1 MKAILIAS
9 AMLALLSHPA
19 MAEKKEFSHKS
30 EAAIVTTGGNSELQ
44 TYNAQTENTYQKGK
58 RSYKLSGHYT
68 LGFAEAEENESDDLV
83 ESARNWDYK
92 GQYEQ
97 EVSRNVSALAALQ
110 YEGNEFSGYTQRT
123 NHDIGGKYT
132 FVDTKKEKLY
142 VELGLRYTE
151 EHRTTDD
158 ENGRNIFYF
167 NKGNL
172 TTELQRKR
180 DNISYGVWIQY
191 LPNFTRSEDYQINI
205 EPSFSVV
212 INEIFSMKMSY
223 KGNYDN
229 EPNIEGN
236 ERLDWKYTTAL
247 VAEF

>member
-1 MKAILIAS
+1 MKKFLATTIIA
-9 AMLALLSHPA
+9 AFMNAPAL
-19 MAEKKEFSHKS
+19 AEKKEFNHKS

-44 TYNAQTENTYQKGK
+44 TYNAKTENTYQKGK
-58 RSYKLSGHYT
+58 RSYTFGGHYT
-68 LGFAEAEENESDDLV
+68 LGFAESDEEQNDDLI
-83 ESARNWDYK
+83 ESARNWDYR
-92 GQYEQ
+92 GQYTQ
-97 EVSRNVSALAALQ
+97 EVANNISAFGALQ
-110 YEGNEFSGYTQRT
+110 YEGDEFSGYTQRT
-123 NHDIGGKYT
+123 NHDLGGKYS

-158 ENGRNIFYF
+158 EDGRNIFYF

-172 TTELQRKR
+172 TTELQRKKE
-180 DNISYGVWIQY
+180 NISYGIWIQY

-205 EPSFSVV
+205 EPTFSVA
-212 INEIFSMKMSY
+212 INDVFSMKVSY

-229 EPNIEGN
+229 EPNVEGN